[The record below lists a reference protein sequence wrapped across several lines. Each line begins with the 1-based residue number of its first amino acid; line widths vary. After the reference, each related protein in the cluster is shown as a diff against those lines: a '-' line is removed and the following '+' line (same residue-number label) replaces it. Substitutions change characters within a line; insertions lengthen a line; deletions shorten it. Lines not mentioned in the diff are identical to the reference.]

1 MGRGLNKAERL
12 QEMERLYF
20 QRAYSDT
27 EMAERLRVDRTTV
40 YRARIELETKIP
52 FSKDDTGRWKID
64 RTKYLSEIRLNLNEA
79 LVLYL
84 SARRVSQQTR
94 IAQPHAA
101 SALEKLALVL
111 QQPMTARLV
120 KTADKIL
127 SQQVQPERVKVL
139 ETIARSW
146 VEGVKVRISYQGLQS
161 KQPREFII
169 SPYLI
174 EPSPWSDSAYLI
186 GHSNIHGGIATF
198 KLERIQS
205 AKLTN
210 ESFSIP
216 EEFDE
221 NRLLKF
227 AWGIWYEEREPV
239 TVKLRFAP
247 GIATRRL
254 KESLWHPTQKI
265 TELEDGGCVWEA
277 RIAEWQEMLPWIR
290 GWGADVEVVE
300 PVELRETMMGEARA
314 IAEIYGWFTSS
325 KQTGKS
331 STLDDFFKG

>member
-1 MGRGLNKAERL
+1 MGRGLTKAERL

-40 YRARIELETKIP
+40 YRARTELETKIP
-52 FSKDDTGRWKID
+52 FIQDDTGRWKID

-84 SARRVSQQTR
+84 AARRVSQQTR

-139 ETIARSW
+139 ETITRSW

-161 KQPREFII
+161 KQPREHVVC
-169 SPYLI
+169 PYLI

-198 KLERIQS
+198 KLERILS
-205 AKLTN
+205 AVLTT

-239 TVKLRFAP
+239 TVKLRFTP

-265 TELEDGGCVWEA
+265 TELEDGGCLWEA

-290 GWGADVEVVE
+290 GWGANVEVLE
-300 PVELRETMMGEARA
+300 PKSLRDVCKDEAQKLTA
-314 IAEIYGWFTSS
+314 IY
-325 KQTGKS
+325 K
-331 STLDDFFKG
+331 